1 MEVSKVDSSSSSFD
15 SLAFDEKKEH
25 LIRQVSIQVNRHAD
39 KDFSKKFKTFYSD
52 SKRDR
57 SKFES
62 STKKHKFKDVN
73 EQYFAFLEAP
83 VPRQKHQASPDK
95 GKETLNFYENFEVA
109 ASSRKKQ
116 EFKILSLDSRNL
128 PETEHSKELISSK
141 GFRLFQPN
149 YIKKQIFEKK
159 IKEQNAD
166 VDHVL
171 D

>member
-1 MEVSKVDSSSSSFD
+1 
-15 SLAFDEKKEH
+15 
-25 LIRQVSIQVNRHAD
+25 
-39 KDFSKKFKTFYSD
+39 
-52 SKRDR
+52 
-57 SKFES
+57 
-62 STKKHKFKDVN
+62 
-73 EQYFAFLEAP
+73 
-83 VPRQKHQASPDK
+83 
-95 GKETLNFYENFEVA
+95 VA